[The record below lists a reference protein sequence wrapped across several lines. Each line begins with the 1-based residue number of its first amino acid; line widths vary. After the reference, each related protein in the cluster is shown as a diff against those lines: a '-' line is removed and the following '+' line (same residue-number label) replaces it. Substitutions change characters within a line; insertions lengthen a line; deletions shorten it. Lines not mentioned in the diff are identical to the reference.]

1 MCIPLGRGR
10 CYEVGTGM
18 QVYLDRY
25 PSMFECWMK
34 SAEVVPAKDQSTLL
48 DWRALSG
55 FADLTCYSLR

>member
-1 MCIPLGRGR
+1 
-10 CYEVGTGM
+10 M

-25 PSMFECWMK
+25 LSMFECWMK